1 MKIIETGLSFGS
13 MSVRKKTNRIIV
25 HHAAAK
31 TASASDIHRWHKQ
44 RGWSGAG
51 YHFLVRKDGSIY
63 RLRPEKYVGA
73 HASGS
78 NSDSLGICFEGDFE
92 KETMGT
98 TQKNAGKE
106 LVAYLKK
113 LHGISKVQRHKDVG
127 STSCPGK
134 NFPFSEIAGA
144 SGNVTVSTGSAANSA
159 EKPSVSGKSYKVKIN
174 TKSGVNVRKG
184 PGTGYDIL
192 TAIPNGTTVT
202 ITKESGDW
210 GYTTYAG
217 KKGYISLKYA
227 KKVSGGSSSSG
238 SSSSG
243 STGYKVGNTYTTQV
257 ELKVRTGAGTNY
269 RMKKRSELTAD
280 GRKHDKDGDACLDK
294 GTRITCQQVKKDGS
308 DVWIKCPS
316 GWIAAKYQ
324 GKTYVK

>member
-1 MKIIETGLSFGS
+1 MKIIETNLSFGS
-13 MSVRKKTNRIIV
+13 MSVRSRTTRIIL

-51 YHFLVRKDGSIY
+51 YHFLVRKDGSVY

-113 LHGISKVQRHKDVG
+113 RYGISKVQRHKDVG

-144 SGNVTVSTGSAANSA
+144 SGNV
-159 EKPSVSGKSYKVKIN
+159 SV
-174 TKSGVNVRKG
+174 
-184 PGTGYDIL
+184 
-192 TAIPNGTTVT
+192 
-202 ITKESGDW
+202 ESG
-210 GYTTYAG
+210 GT
-217 KKGYISLKYA
+217 
-227 KKVSGGSSSSG
+227 
-238 SSSSG
+238 SG
-243 STGYKVGNTYTTQV
+243 STGTIKVDGWWGVNTTKALQNIFD
-257 ELKVRTGAGTNY
+257 TGYHDGIVSNQDPEQKEY
-269 RMKKRSELTAD
+269 LLRAD
-280 GRKHDKDGDACLDK
+280 
-294 GTRITCQQVKKDGS
+294 DGS
-308 DVWIKCPS
+308 WDFEGQGNGSNLIGAMQRYVGATDDGFMGPKTIKKWQKLL
-316 GWIAAKYQ
+316 GVKVDGYM
-324 GKTYVK
+324 GEKTVTKLQEWVNKQ

>member
-13 MSVRKKTNRIIV
+13 MSVRSKTNRIIV

-44 RGWSGAG
+44 RGWAGAG
-51 YHFLVRKDGSIY
+51 YHFLVRKDGSVY

-98 TQKNAGKE
+98 AQKNSGKE

-113 LHGISKVQRHKDVG
+113 RYGISKVQRHKDVG

-144 SGNVTVSTGSAANSA
+144 SGNV
-159 EKPSVSGKSYKVKIN
+159 SVEG
-174 TKSGVNVRKG
+174 G
-184 PGTGYDIL
+184 GT
-192 TAIPNGTTVT
+192 
-202 ITKESGDW
+202 
-210 GYTTYAG
+210 
-217 KKGYISLKYA
+217 
-227 KKVSGGSSSSG
+227 
-238 SSSSG
+238 SG
-243 STGYKVGNTYTTQV
+243 STGAIKVDGWWGKNTTKALQNIFDTGYHDGIVSNQDPAQKRYLERADSGSWDFKGQGNGSN
-257 ELKVRTGAGTNY
+257 LIGAIQNWVGVDD
-269 RMKKRSELTAD
+269 D
-280 GRKHDKDGDACLDK
+280 GFMGPKTIRALQSKIGANVDSFMGYETVTKL
-294 GTRITCQQVKKDGS
+294 QE
-308 DVWIKCPS
+308 WINKQ
-316 GWIAAKYQ
+316 IA
-324 GKTYVK
+324 